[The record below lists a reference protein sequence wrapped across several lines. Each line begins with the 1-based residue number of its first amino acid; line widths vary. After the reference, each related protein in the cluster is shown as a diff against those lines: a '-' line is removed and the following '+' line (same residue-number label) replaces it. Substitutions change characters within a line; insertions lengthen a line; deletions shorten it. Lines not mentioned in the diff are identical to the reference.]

1 MVLIYVDLENPESL
15 FYLFIFISGIE
26 LFKLMEKARWV
37 YMWHIVKSHLALF
50 ADLKHENM
58 PDSCGETYAAD
69 KLELKQLGIH
79 LEVIR
84 G

>member
-1 MVLIYVDLENPESL
+1 MKILNRSFI
-15 FYLFIFISGIE
+15 YLFIFISGIE
-26 LFKLMEKARWV
+26 LFKLMEKAQWV
-37 YMWHIVKSHLALF
+37 YMWHIVKSHLALL